1 MKKPKRSFLWAGI
14 TLIIFTWS
22 GLFAQPELNNIRKGG
37 KDKKAWVVL
46 SFSEKTRIGGISH
59 PDMNTLAVY
68 LYGKAGNF
76 NGQLQQIHNGRSI
89 RIQQASDKP
98 PYSKIILTFE
108 DSASIVVVERQNNV
122 IVSFSDDKLLQE
134 ALNLPIQLNKN
145 YRSGFLKDVQ
155 RDAEEKQEKVLL
167 SFEGNYQLNGFI
179 LYNNSRFSLLVTGAS
194 VFTASD
200 LFTYPNSNVSK
211 VTLNSTLVADSSFC
225 AEFDLSGKIPFAVT
239 AKKDFITVSTK
250 SNAET
255 KKSEDFS
262 KGWEQVAVSSKERT
276 LHTIT
281 AENQVPDKNNPG
293 DVSNVKSLVSSQD
306 QKPAKKQQQT
316 TARKPGIPW
325 DMKVSFRFND
335 TPIKD
340 ALRIIARAAG
350 LNMVVGEG
358 VEGKVTMNLEN
369 VSLRQT
375 LNKIVHTHDC
385 DYLVDKGIITVKPT
399 NIAYSGGRITKVYYL
414 KYADANNILPIV
426 KQIVSADSLVHVFHR
441 EFLFFDEAGQ
451 NRMKKNEVAIQ
462 GIRRA
467 SMFVVTD
474 RPEVIRQIDS
484 VIEEIDKEP
493 VQFVIRAKLIETAP
507 STNNQLG
514 INWDKTLTTALQWQE
529 MLPDGKFN
537 DYSFLNSNVNSDESW
552 KLGHLSASQYK
563 AVLDFLREKTDS
575 KIISNP
581 SVVAMD
587 NEESVMSAGQ
597 TVPVPKI
604 QRGLGGQ
611 GDMVTFDYKEVNIQ
625 LNVTPHLS
633 ENDIISMYVNPVI
646 EEITGWVEL
655 DKNRAPIT
663 SKRTVN
669 SIVTVRSGETVVIG
683 GLMKNQR
690 ERTTSKV
697 WLLGSIPLI
706 GNLFR
711 HETYTDKRTELLIFI
726 TPEIVRSR

>member
-134 ALNLPIQLNKN
+134 ALNLPIQLNKD
-145 YRSGFLKDVQ
+145 YMSGFLKDVQ

-239 AKKDFITVSTK
+239 AKKDFITVLTK
-250 SNAET
+250 SSVEDR
-255 KKSEDFS
+255 KSGDFS
-262 KGWEQVAVSSKERT
+262 KGWEEVAVSSKEKT
-276 LHTIT
+276 LPAIT

-293 DVSNVKSLVSSQD
+293 DVSNVKSVVNSQD

-441 EFLFFDEAGQ
+441 EFLFFDEAGK

-529 MLPDGKFN
+529 LLPNGDAST
-537 DYSFLNSNVNSDESW
+537 YSMLNSNIKDGDSW
-552 KLGHLSASQYK
+552 KMGHLSASEYK

>member
-1 MKKPKRSFLWAGI
+1 VEDRK
-14 TLIIFTWS
+14 S
-22 GLFAQPELNNIRKGG
+22 G
-37 KDKKAWVVL
+37 
-46 SFSEKTRIGGISH
+46 
-59 PDMNTLAVY
+59 
-68 LYGKAGNF
+68 
-76 NGQLQQIHNGRSI
+76 
-89 RIQQASDKP
+89 
-98 PYSKIILTFE
+98 
-108 DSASIVVVERQNNV
+108 
-122 IVSFSDDKLLQE
+122 
-134 ALNLPIQLNKN
+134 
-145 YRSGFLKDVQ
+145 
-155 RDAEEKQEKVLL
+155 
-167 SFEGNYQLNGFI
+167 
-179 LYNNSRFSLLVTGAS
+179 
-194 VFTASD
+194 
-200 LFTYPNSNVSK
+200 
-211 VTLNSTLVADSSFC
+211 
-225 AEFDLSGKIPFAVT
+225 
-239 AKKDFITVSTK
+239 
-250 SNAET
+250 
-255 KKSEDFS
+255 DFS
-262 KGWEQVAVSSKERT
+262 KGWEEVAVSSKEKT
-276 LHTIT
+276 LPAIT

-293 DVSNVKSLVSSQD
+293 DVSNVKSVVNSQD

-385 DYLVDKGIITVKPT
+385 DYLVDNGIITIKPT

-441 EFLFFDEAGQ
+441 EFLFFDEAGK

-529 MLPDGKFN
+529 LLPNGDAST
-537 DYSFLNSNVNSDESW
+537 YSMLNSNIKDGDSW
-552 KLGHLSASQYK
+552 KMGHLSASEYK